1 MALKDH
7 PEEFK
12 ADAVALYLAD
22 ASNTYK
28 RIAADLGID
37 RATLRKWVLDAQ
49 RAGTVPS
56 LPAQAGRAGSEGDV
70 ASPDVLEQENQ
81 QLRVKIGELE
91 TERDILR
98 RAAKYFAGETN
109 W

>member
-1 MALKDH
+1 MALRDY

-12 ADAVALYLAD
+12 ADAVALFLSD
-22 ASNTYK
+22 AGNTYK

-37 RATLRKWVLDAQ
+37 RATLRKWVTDAQ
-49 RAGTVPS
+49 RAGIA
-56 LPAQAGRAGSEGDV
+56 PAQPVTAGQSASEGDV
-70 ASPDVLEQENQ
+70 GSPDVLEQENL
-81 QLRVKIGELE
+81 QLRAKIRELE

-98 RAAKYFAGETN
+98 KAAKYFAGETN